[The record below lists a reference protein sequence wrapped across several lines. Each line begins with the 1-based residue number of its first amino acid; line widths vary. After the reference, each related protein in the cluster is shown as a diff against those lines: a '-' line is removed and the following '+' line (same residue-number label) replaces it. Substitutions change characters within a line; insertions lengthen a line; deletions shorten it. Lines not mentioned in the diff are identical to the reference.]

1 MLKKTLSIT
10 LTLIAVAALAGWA
23 QPPDSPSF
31 GGAEGDSFERWQE
44 GRLVRMIEYLE
55 LSESQTIEWQA
66 IVDRHTETA
75 PDRGEMFKSVGA
87 WREEFR
93 VLAADDNPDLE
104 RLGQLALD
112 IHRAHESIR
121 GSREQFH
128 TELQTVLTPEQ
139 ADKLEALEAARDFS
153 GRRGRKAPRHRR
165 SSPDSD

>member
-1 MLKKTLSIT
+1 MWKKTLSIT
-10 LTLIAVAALAGWA
+10 LTLTAVAVLASWA

-31 GGAEGDSFERWQE
+31 GGEEGDRFERLQE
-44 GRLVRMIEYLE
+44 DRMVRMIEYLE

-66 IVDRHTETA
+66 IADRHTETA
-75 PDRGEMFKSVGA
+75 PDRGEMFKSIGT

-112 IHRAHESIR
+112 IHTAHESLR
-121 GSREQFH
+121 ASREQFH

-139 ADKLEALEAARDFS
+139 ADKLEALEAAKEFS
-153 GRRGRKAPRHRR
+153 GRRGRKSPRHRR
-165 SSPDSD
+165 SSTDSD